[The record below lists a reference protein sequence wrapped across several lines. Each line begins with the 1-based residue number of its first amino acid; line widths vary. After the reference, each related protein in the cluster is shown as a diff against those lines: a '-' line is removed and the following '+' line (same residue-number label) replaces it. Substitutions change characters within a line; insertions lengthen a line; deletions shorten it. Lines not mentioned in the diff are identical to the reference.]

1 MRRHARIA
9 TAGLLAALG
18 ALAARPGA
26 GGAPADDPG
35 PLLAAVKAVGKEGA
49 GNPEA
54 AGAWKALARL
64 GPDALPAV
72 LAALPDGDPTAA
84 NWLRPAVDAIAE
96 RAARDGR
103 PLPAAELER
112 FVKDARHGNAA
123 RRIAYELLCRADKT
137 APDRLLPGM
146 LQDRSPE
153 LRRDAVAAA
162 TESARKLLDGGDKE
176 AATAAYRKALSGA
189 CDKDQVDAIAQ
200 RLKALGRPVDLAAHF
215 GFLRTWHLLAPFDNH
230 GGVGFKEA
238 YPPEKGV
245 DLAAVYKG
253 KGGKEARWAA
263 HTTDSP
269 YGAVDLNKALGKQ
282 KGTVAYA
289 FAAIDSPTERPVQVR
304 VGSINAV
311 KIFLNGKE
319 LFAREEYHHGVEM
332 DQYVAAG
339 TLKAGRNE
347 VLLKVCQN
355 EQSEEWAQA
364 WGFQARLCDAAG
376 AAVPFKPAQGGRH
389 AE

>member
-1 MRRHARIA
+1 MPRHARIA
-9 TAGLLAALG
+9 VAGLLAALG

-26 GGAPADDPG
+26 GRAPDDDPG
-35 PLLAAVKAVGKEGA
+35 PLLAAVKAVGREGA

-112 FVKDARHGNAA
+112 FVKDAKHGNAA

-162 TESARKLLDGGDKE
+162 MAAAKQVLDKDDKA
-176 AATAAYRKALSGA
+176 AATAAYRKALGGA
-189 CDKDQVDAIAQ
+189 CDKDQVDEIAKQ
-200 RLKALGRPVDLAAHF
+200 LKALGVEVDLARHF
-215 GFLRTWHLLAPFDNH
+215 GFVRQWHLVAGFDNK
-230 GGVGFKEA
+230 GGDGFTVA

-245 DLAAVYKG
+245 ALAAAYKAR
-253 KGGKEARWAA
+253 GGAELRWRGYSCP
-263 HTTDSP
+263 DP
-269 YGAVDLNKALGKQ
+269 YGLVDLNKTLGKQ
-282 KGTVAYA
+282 KGVVAYA
-289 FAAIDSPTERPVQVR
+289 YAVVDSPDARPVQVR
-304 VGSINAV
+304 AGSATALKV
-311 KIFLNGKE
+311 FVNGKE
-319 LFAREEYHHGVEM
+319 VFAREEYHHAMGV
-332 DQYVAAG
+332 DQYAADAA
-339 TLKAGRNE
+339 LKAGRNE
-347 VLLKVCQN
+347 ILLKVCQN
-355 EQSEEWAQA
+355 EQTEPWAQG
-364 WGFQARLCDAAG
+364 WTFQVRLCDAVG
-376 AAVPFKPAQGGRH
+376 AAVPFTEEKA
-389 AE
+389 AEAGK